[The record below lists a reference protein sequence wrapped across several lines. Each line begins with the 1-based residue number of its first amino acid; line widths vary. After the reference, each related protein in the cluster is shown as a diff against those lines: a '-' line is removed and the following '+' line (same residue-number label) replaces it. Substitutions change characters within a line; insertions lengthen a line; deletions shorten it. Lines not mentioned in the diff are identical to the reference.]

1 MISDTKLIILSI
13 VIIFGMKQGVS
24 IESHNTK
31 DALGTTPGP
40 PGSGHYNILIFLYLN
55 TKREAVQTKGELLLP
70 RSPPGAPPQ
79 IKHVCVREL
88 RERKSEHQ
96 QFRVSA
102 IRTFVFQ

>member
-13 VIIFGMKQGVS
+13 VKIFGMKQGVS

-31 DALGTTPGP
+31 EAFEGSPGP
-40 PGSGHYNILIFLYLN
+40 QGSGHYNILIFIYFN
-55 TKREAVQTKGELLLP
+55 TKPEAHYTKVWILLR

-88 RERKSEHQ
+88 RER
-96 QFRVSA
+96 
-102 IRTFVFQ
+102 